1 VAVASIEAIL
11 VATSGRSTG
20 VSCGRRN
27 ETWKRASAS
36 VARVAAMPAA
46 KFRRGGETHVHDDYP
61 VVTPGCGTGDF
72 EGCARPSQPTI
83 GIAAASLAA
92 S

>member
-1 VAVASIEAIL
+1 VETGI
-11 VATSGRSTG
+11 G
-20 VSCGRRN
+20 VSPREWQPCL
-27 ETWKRASAS
+27 
-36 VARVAAMPAA
+36 PP

-61 VVTPGCGTGDF
+61 VVTPGLGTGDF